1 MSKQI
6 EFEYVKQIPIKQVP
20 KIGRVYFCHEYF
32 VDLNDADMVQEAKE
46 CLYED
51 IMSMVKNQE
60 VYDSIG
66 TGEAPEATY
75 NDIPEFLKESFEL

>member
-1 MSKQI
+1 MKNWKQP
-6 EFEYVKQIPIKQVP
+6 EFECVKDLPKTP

-32 VDLNDADMVQEAKE
+32 VDLNDADMVQEAKD

-51 IMSMVKNQE
+51 IMSIVKNQE
-60 VYDSIG
+60 VYDCIG

-75 NDIPEFLKESFEL
+75 NDIPEFLKESFEE